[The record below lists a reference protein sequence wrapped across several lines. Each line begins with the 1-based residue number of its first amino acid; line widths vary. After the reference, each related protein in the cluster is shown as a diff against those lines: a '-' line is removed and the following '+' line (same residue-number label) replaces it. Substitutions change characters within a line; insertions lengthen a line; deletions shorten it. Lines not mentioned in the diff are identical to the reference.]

1 MSSSAAR
8 ARDDDQLVVGAL
20 LPAVH
25 GRFTSS
31 RSYLSPDLSS
41 SYRVAFIILSC
52 DPTAGTS
59 PPETGVPKLI
69 PKLVANSARVS
80 GACSRAST
88 ACHISFHDR
97 PNPHKCF
104 RGGLVPSDLGV
115 RSQPHELAGSAFME
129 RYNVTGY
136 RIPRIPRPSE
146 T

>member
-59 PPETGVPKLI
+59 PPRNGRAQT
-69 PKLVANSARVS
+69 NSQTRRQL
-80 GACSRAST
+80 GACEWLLACFNGLSHFMTGPTRTSAS
-88 ACHISFHDR
+88 
-97 PNPHKCF
+97 
-104 RGGLVPSDLGV
+104 GEV
-115 RSQPHELAGSAFME
+115 
-129 RYNVTGY
+129 
-136 RIPRIPRPSE
+136 
-146 T
+146 